1 MSGGGNVKNKFGD
14 TRFTIYDNVDR
25 TKQLV
30 FEVDAIS
37 TGTTRTIFMPDADV
51 YLGGSGDVVGP
62 ASSTDNALTRFD
74 GASGKLLQNSS
85 ATLDDAGAMATA
97 SLSLTTA
104 LPETSGGTGQA
115 TYTTGEILYASSSNT
130 LSKLSVGS
138 NGQVLTLSAGVPV
151 WAASAG
157 GVTSVT
163 GTTNFITSSGGATPV
178 INVDTAFEETGM
190 HGWNGS
196 LLESASVTVTS
207 DGATITCSV
216 ELSGGG
222 DLTAVFSDGYY
233 AWDTTPADTV
243 TLTAGSD
250 TSPQIN
256 YVYFLQSTKTLT
268 ASTSSFPAAEHA
280 AIATVYCQS
289 AASLQTDGAYKVH
302 AWTDHVIRSDDQGHI
317 PDINAWIRNQ
327 NATWI
332 DGVAQTY
339 TITPNGGAA
348 DNVILTTAS
357 GNVLQLH
364 SHVFPAF
371 AGTPDVYV
379 VNDSGTPYT
388 KVTDLNALLT
398 DSTGATMSGK
408 YFSLVIWGC
417 VSEATADCKLFC
429 NLPSGSYNS
438 SSTLQADGSEYS
450 NFSIPSEFKGTGFL
464 ISNWLL
470 RHQAASSG
478 TWTSIDEIDLR
489 SFLPNQQA
497 GGATAAGSEFVD
509 STFRIL
515 DDADNTKE
523 IAFEASGITTAT
535 TRTITMADQA
545 VSLVPN
551 TGTYAAAAG
560 GSQIVT
566 LGTITTG
573 VWTGTDIAVADGG
586 SGRSTATAYA
596 VICGGTTSTAAHQSI
611 ASVGTSGQ
619 VLTSNGAGALP
630 TFQAASGGGLTW
642 NEETGTSATMSV
654 NNGYI
659 ANNAGLVTL
668 TLPTTAAVGDIVE
681 VVGKG
686 AGGWK
691 IAQNASE
698 DISFVDSTTTSGT
711 GGSIASTSQYDSVT
725 LVCIT
730 ANTSWVIKASTGN
743 LTIV

>member
-30 FEVDAIS
+30 FEVEAIS

-51 YLGGSGDVVGP
+51 YLGGSGSGDVVGP
-62 ASSTDNALTRFD
+62 ASSTDNAITRFD
-74 GASGKLLQNSS
+74 GASGKLLQNSN
-85 ATLDDAGAMATA
+85 ATLTDAGVLTLA
-97 SLSLTTA
+97 SA
-104 LPETSGGTGQA
+104 LPETSGGTGQS
-115 TYTTGEILYASSSNT
+115 TYTTGDILYASASNT
-130 LSKLSVGS
+130 LSKLAVGS
-138 NGQVLTLSAGVPV
+138 NGQVLTLSAGVPS

-157 GVTSVT
+157 GSVTSVT

-190 HGWNGS
+190 HGWNGCI
-196 LLESASVTVTS
+196 LETSSVVVTS

-268 ASTSSFPAAEHA
+268 NSTSGFPAAEYVSV
-280 AIATVYCQS
+280 ATVLCQS

-302 AWTDHVIRSDDQGHI
+302 VWTDHVIQTSEQGHI
-317 PDINAWIRNQ
+317 TDINAWIRAQ

-332 DGVAQTY
+332 DGVSQTY
-339 TITPNGGAA
+339 TITTNAGSA
-348 DNVILTTAS
+348 DNVVLTTGS

-364 SHVFPAF
+364 RHAFPAF
-371 AGTPDVYV
+371 SGTPDVYV

-388 KVTDLNALLT
+388 VVTDLNALLT
-398 DSTGATMSGK
+398 DSTGASMSGR

-417 VSEATADCKLFC
+417 VSEDTTDCKLFC

-438 SSTLQADGSEYS
+438 STSVTEDSFKYAD
-450 NFSIPSEFKGTGFL
+450 FDIPNNFKGTGFL
-464 ISNWLL
+464 ISRWDL
-470 RHQAASSG
+470 RHQASGNG
-478 TWTSIDEIDLR
+478 TWTSINETSLLGLEPSI
-489 SFLPNQQA
+489 SA
-497 GGATAAGSEFVD
+497 GGSSAIPTEFED
-509 STFRIL
+509 NTFRIV
-515 DDADNTKE
+515 DESDNSKE
-523 IAFEASGITTAT
+523 IAFQASGITTAT

-619 VLTSNGAGALP
+619 VFTSNGAGALP